1 MVLAKYIFL
10 TTFLFIFRRKHMSN
24 LFERIGGEAAV
35 NAAVDVF
42 YKKVLSDDSIS
53 HFFVTTDMD
62 AQREKQKKFLTVAFG
77 GPNDYS
83 GQDMRAA
90 HAKLDLSEAHF
101 GSVAGHLQATLEEL
115 GVPAAEVGEA
125 MAIAASTHDDVLG
138 L

>member
-1 MVLAKYIFL
+1 
-10 TTFLFIFRRKHMSN
+10 MSN
-24 LFERIGGEAAV
+24 LFDRIGGDAAV

-53 HFFVTTDMD
+53 HFFATTDMD

-90 HAKLDLSEAHF
+90 HANLDIGEAHF
-101 GSVAGHLQATLEEL
+101 GAVAGHLQATLEEL